1 MRPHGVA
8 ALVASKSGLRV
19 LAVIA
24 ASITALVL
32 YVESLATE
40 YY

>member
-8 ALVASKSGLRV
+8 ALVASKSGFRV
-19 LAVIA
+19 LAVLA
-24 ASITALVL
+24 AAILAAES